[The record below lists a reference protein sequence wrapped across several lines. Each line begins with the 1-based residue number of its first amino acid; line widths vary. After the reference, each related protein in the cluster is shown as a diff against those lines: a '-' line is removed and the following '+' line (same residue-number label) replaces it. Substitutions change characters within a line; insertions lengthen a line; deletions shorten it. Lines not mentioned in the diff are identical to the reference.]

1 MYNDKVMEIFQ
12 NPKNVGELKGAN
24 GIGTVGNESCG
35 DIMKLYLKINDKE
48 VIENASFKTF
58 GCAAA
63 IVSSSVATEMIKGK
77 TVDEALQLENEAIID
92 YLGGLPDNKIHCS
105 ILAKEA
111 ITEAVKDFRKK
122 QAKLAKKAAKEGAK
136 EQTKPATKETAKAT
150 EKSAKQVKEDKA
162 NKMAKIN
169 DATQKMESAKKR
181 LSLFAKKDKKAK

>member
-1 MYNDKVMEIFQ
+1 MYNKKVMEIFQ

-35 DIMKLYLKINDKE
+35 DIMKLYLKINE
-48 VIENASFKTF
+48 NQIVENATFKTF

-77 TVDEALQLENEAIID
+77 SVDDALKLENESIIE

-111 ITEAVKDFRKK
+111 IEEAIKDYRKK
-122 QAKLAKKAAKEGAK
+122 EAKKAKK
-136 EQTKPATKETAKAT
+136 
-150 EKSAKQVKEDKA
+150 
-162 NKMAKIN
+162 N
-169 DATQKMESAKKR
+169 AKK
-181 LSLFAKKDKKAK
+181 A

>member
-48 VIENASFKTF
+48 VIENATFKTF

-111 ITEAVKDFRKK
+111 ITEAVKDYRKK
-122 QAKLAKKAAKEGAK
+122 QAKLIKKAAKEATK
-136 EQTKPATKETAKAT
+136 TQTKPEKETAKP
-150 EKSAKQVKEDKA
+150 KAKPAKEVKQTNTD
-162 NKMAKIN
+162 KMAKIN
-169 DATQKMESAKKR
+169 DATQKMESAKQR

>member
-1 MYNDKVMEIFQ
+1 MYNDKVMEIFK

-48 VIENASFKTF
+48 VIENATFKTF

-77 TVDEALQLENEAIID
+77 TVEEALELENEAIID
-92 YLGGLPDNKIHCS
+92 FLGGLPDNKIHCS

-111 ITEAVKDFRKK
+111 ITEAVKDYRKK
-122 QAKLAKKAAKEGAK
+122 QAKLAKKAAKEGVKA
-136 EQTKPATKETAKAT
+136 QTKPAVKEANKTKEKPRTLKQG
-150 EKSAKQVKEDKA
+150 ELGLWKGFLKS
-162 NKMAKIN
+162 
-169 DATQKMESAKKR
+169 T
-181 LSLFAKKDKKAK
+181 

>member
-48 VIENASFKTF
+48 VIENATFKTF

-136 EQTKPATKETAKAT
+136 EQTKPVTKETAKAK
-150 EKSAKQVKEDKA
+150 EKSAKQVKEDKT
-162 NKMAKIN
+162 NKMVKIN

>member
-1 MYNDKVMEIFQ
+1 MYNDKVMEIFK

-48 VIENASFKTF
+48 VIENATFKTF

-77 TVDEALQLENEAIID
+77 TVEEALELENEAIID
-92 YLGGLPDNKIHCS
+92 FLGGLPDNKIHCS

-111 ITEAVKDFRKK
+111 ITEAVKDYRKK
-122 QAKLAKKAAKEGAK
+122 QAKLAKKAAKEGVKA
-136 EQTKPATKETAKAT
+136 QTKPAVKEANKTKEKPVK
-150 EKSAKQVKEDKA
+150 EVKEDKT

-169 DATQKMESAKKR
+169 DATKKMEETKKR
-181 LSLFAKKDKKAK
+181 LSLFAKREKKTK